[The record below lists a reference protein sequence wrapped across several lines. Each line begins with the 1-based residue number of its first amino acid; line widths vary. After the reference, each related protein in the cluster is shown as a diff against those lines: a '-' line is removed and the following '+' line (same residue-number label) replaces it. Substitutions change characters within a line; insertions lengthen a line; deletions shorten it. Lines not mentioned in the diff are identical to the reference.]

1 MDKHAKPS
9 AFTRLRNYFLT
20 GFIVVAPLTITIYL
34 IWTFVKW
41 VDGWIIP
48 YIPSVYNPETYLPF
62 EMPGFGLV
70 LAIVIITL
78 IGFMTASFVGR
89 SVVNIG
95 ERLLNRMPLVR
106 NIYSGLKQIF
116 QTVLS
121 GQTGSFTRVGIL
133 EYPRKGLFAIV
144 FIATDTKGEVDMRL
158 KNKGKDT
165 VSVFLPTTPN
175 PTSGFLLFVPKED
188 ITILDMSVEEAAKL
202 VISAGL
208 VAPEIGEEGEEGEG
222 TPGVLVEGSKEDAV
236 KKIVD
241 MAKNNPPA
249 KAQPTRPARRKS
261 KPRTVASR
269 RTPEKS

>member
-1 MDKHAKPS
+1 MDKHSKPG

-34 IWTFVKW
+34 IWTFVEW

-48 YIPSVYNPETYLPF
+48 YIPAVYNPETYLPF

-70 LAIVIITL
+70 MAIIIITL

-89 SVVNIG
+89 SIVNMG
-95 ERLLNRMPLVR
+95 ERFLNRMPLVR

-121 GQTGSFTRVGIL
+121 GQKGSFTKVGVL
-133 EYPRKGLFAIV
+133 EYPRRGLFAIV
-144 FIATDTKGEVDMRL
+144 FIATDTKGEVDQRL
-158 KNKGKDT
+158 KEKGKDT

-175 PTSGFLLFVPKED
+175 PTSGFLLFVPKDD

-208 VAPEIGEEGEEGEG
+208 VAPEYGEEGEEI
-222 TPGVLVEGSKEDAV
+222 PGVLVEGNKEEAV
-236 KKIVD
+236 QKIVE
-241 MAKNNPPA
+241 MANKPPPA
-249 KAQPTRPARRKS
+249 KPKPARRTTKTTAKRRPSARS
-261 KPRTVASR
+261 KTS
-269 RTPEKS
+269 EKS

>member
-1 MDKHAKPS
+1 MEKHSKPS

-20 GFIVVAPLTITIYL
+20 GFIVVAPLTITVYL

-70 LAIVIITL
+70 MAIIIITL

-95 ERLLNRMPLVR
+95 ERILNRMPLVR

-121 GQTGSFTRVGIL
+121 GQKGSFTRVGIL

-144 FIATDTKGEVDMRL
+144 FIATDTKGEVDRRL
-158 KNKGKDT
+158 KDKGNDT

-175 PTSGFLLFVPKED
+175 PTSGFLLFVPRED
-188 ITILDMSVEEAAKL
+188 ITFLDMSVEEAAKL

-208 VAPEIGEEGEEGEG
+208 VAPEFEEKGEG
-222 TPGVLVEGSKEDAV
+222 SPGLVVEGNEEDAV
-236 KKIVD
+236 KKIVE
-241 MAKNNPPA
+241 MAKSAPTA
-249 KAQPTRPARRKS
+249 KSQSTRRKTKVAT
-261 KPRTVASR
+261 KPRPTTKR
-269 RTPEKS
+269 KTPEKS